1 MPASTAGSTVRGD
14 AKSVRSAAGT
24 MVVEAC
30 MLPSYSKQMRSGD
43 GKGAW
48 PTSVDIVQCTS
59 MKPAFL
65 LKFVPGSTIGGASP
79 SALFGSS
86 LEPNLRNKMRVPVED
101 PELASGFYPEQ
112 KYQQVSSRPAEPR
125 APSTRSRGS
134 ACAAGCVRLREP
146 ESKGTKL
153 EQG

>member
-1 MPASTAGSTVRGD
+1 MPACTAGSTVRGD
-14 AKSVRSAAGT
+14 AASVRSAAGT

-43 GKGAW
+43 GKGARS
-48 PTSVDIVQCTS
+48 TSVDTVQCTS

-79 SALFGSS
+79 VLGSS

-101 PELASGFYPEQ
+101 PELASGPIPQ
-112 KYQQVSSRPAEPR
+112 QTYQQVSSRPAEPR

>member
-14 AKSVRSAAGT
+14 AASVRSAAGT

-59 MKPAFL
+59 MKPAL
-65 LKFVPGSTIGGASP
+65 LKFMPGA

-101 PELASGFYPEQ
+101 PELASGPTH
-112 KYQQVSSRPAEPR
+112 SRR
-125 APSTRSRGS
+125 TSR
-134 ACAAGCVRLREP
+134 
-146 ESKGTKL
+146 
-153 EQG
+153 